1 MAGTNG
7 HGPGAAVAPAPLY
20 SKDAELAVLGSI
32 LIDPTT
38 IWQVADFLKPAD
50 FRGELCRT
58 VYGELLSMAEAGTA
72 IDLLTL
78 GQRLTG
84 KDGPPDGWTSWLI
97 GLLNVTPTQMHI
109 VEYARTVEQFATRR
123 RLVGAAEKAAKL
135 AYDDGDFEASLSEA
149 ETAVFNV
156 RQGRSLTGVQTA
168 REAAA
173 SALARIEERYQQ
185 GGVMPGISSGFTDLD
200 RQLGGFVAPFLYIL
214 AARPGVGKSALAGN
228 MAAHMAGQGKRVL
241 FFAVEMTTAQVMDRL
256 IAAEARLPLANVR
269 SGRLDASGLAK
280 ARAAAH
286 RIGGWRLLIDDTPVI
301 TPGQVR
307 AKAMRLYAEHGLDF
321 VIVDHLHEMSAD
333 TPKTQR
339 HLELGDMMR
348 ALKETAKL
356 VNAPMLVVAQLNRA
370 LEARSSKKPTLAD
383 LRESG
388 SIEETA
394 YAVMFLYREHQHN
407 ETADEHMAELIL
419 AKNRDGGAGS
429 IGLYWDGSQA
439 RFGNLQRE
447 EIRL

>member
-1 MAGTNG
+1 MSNTNG
-7 HGPGAAVAPAPLY
+7 HGPGATVAPAALY

-58 VYGELLSMAEAGTA
+58 VYGEMLSMAESRTG

-78 GQRLTG
+78 QQRLAG
-84 KDGPPDGWTSWLI
+84 KDAPPDGWASWLI
-97 GLLNVTPTQMHI
+97 GVLNVVPTQMHI
-109 VEYARTVEQFATRR
+109 VEYARTVEQFAARR
-123 RLVGAAEKAAKL
+123 RLVSAAEKAANL
-135 AYDDGDFEASLSEA
+135 AYEAGDFDASLSAA

-156 RQGRSLTGVQTA
+156 RQGRSLTGMQTA
-168 REAAA
+168 REASA
-173 SALARIEERYQQ
+173 SALSRIEERREL
-185 GGVMPGISSGFTDLD
+185 GGVMPGMSSGFTDLD

-214 AARPGVGKSALAGN
+214 AARPGMGKSTFAGN
-228 MAAHMAGQGKRVL
+228 IAAHLAGQGKRVL

-269 SGRLDASGLAK
+269 TGRLDNAGMEKVYRASG
-280 ARAAAH
+280 
-286 RIGGWRLLIDDTPVI
+286 RIGGWPLMIDDTPVI
-301 TPGQVR
+301 APGQVR
-307 AKAMRLYAEHGLDF
+307 AKAMRVFAEYGLDF
-321 VIVDHLHEMSAD
+321 VIVDHLHEMSPD

-348 ALKETAKL
+348 SLKETAKL
-356 VNAPMLVVAQLNRA
+356 VNAPMLVAAQLSRA
-370 LEARSSKKPTLAD
+370 LEGRSSKKPTLAD

-388 SIEETA
+388 AIEETA
-394 YAVMFLYREHQHN
+394 YAVLFLYREHYHN
-407 ETADEHMAELIL
+407 ETANEHEAELIL
-419 AKNRDGGAGS
+419 AKNRDGGSGS

-439 RFGNLQRE
+439 RFGNLQRSE
-447 EIRL
+447 VRL

>member
-1 MAGTNG
+1 M
-7 HGPGAAVAPAPLY
+7 VAPAPLY

-38 IWQVADFLKPAD
+38 IWQIADFLKPAD

-58 VYGELLSMAEAGTA
+58 VYSELLGMAEAGTA

-84 KDGPPDGWTSWLI
+84 KDGPPDGWTPWLI

-109 VEYARTVEQFATRR
+109 VEYARTVEQYAARR
-123 RLVGAAEKAAKL
+123 RLVGAAQMAARL
-135 AYDDGDFEASLSEA
+135 AYDEGDIETSLSAA
-149 ETAVFNV
+149 ETAMFNV

-168 REAAA
+168 HEAAA
-173 SALARIEERYQQ
+173 SALSRIEERCQQ
-185 GGVMPGISSGFTDLD
+185 GGVMPGLPSGLADLD

-214 AARPGVGKSALAGN
+214 AARPAVGKSALAGN
-228 MAAHMAGQGKRVL
+228 IAAHLAGLGKRVL
-241 FFAVEMTTAQVMDRL
+241 FFAVEMTTGQVMDRL
-256 IAAEARLPLANVR
+256 IAAEARIPLANVR
-269 SGRLDASGLAK
+269 SGRLDASSMAK
-280 ARAAAH
+280 VKAAA
-286 RIGGWRLLIDDTPVI
+286 RKIGGWRLFVDDTPVI

-321 VIVDHLHEMSAD
+321 VIVDHLHEMTAD

-348 ALKETAKL
+348 SLKETAKL
-356 VNAPMLVVAQLNRA
+356 VNTPMLVVAQLSRA
-370 LEARSSKKPTLAD
+370 LEGRSSKKPTLAD

-388 SIEETA
+388 AIEETA
-394 YAVMFLYREHQHN
+394 YAVMFLYREHHHN

-419 AKNRDGGAGS
+419 AKNRDGGGGS